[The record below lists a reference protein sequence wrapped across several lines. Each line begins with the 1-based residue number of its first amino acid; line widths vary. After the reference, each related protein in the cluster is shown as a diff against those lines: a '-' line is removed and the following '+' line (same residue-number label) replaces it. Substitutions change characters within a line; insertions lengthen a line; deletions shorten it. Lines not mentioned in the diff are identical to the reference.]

1 MASLIYLASPYS
13 HRNPAVR
20 ELRYEL
26 ARLTTAKMLKE
37 GQAAFSPIVY
47 GKSMENMIG
56 TDYVSWKQF
65 NDAMLHAADEV
76 HVLMLD
82 GWRESKGVKYEVELA
97 NMLELPVLFIQPP
110 EVSR

>member
-1 MASLIYLASPYS
+1 MVNLIYLASPYS

-26 ARLTTAKMLKE
+26 ARLATAQMLKE
-37 GQAAFSPIVY
+37 GKAVFSPIVY
-47 GKSMENMIG
+47 GKSMEKMIG
-56 TDYVSWKQF
+56 TDYLSWKRL
-65 NDAMLHAADEV
+65 NDAMIHAAAEV
-76 HVLMLD
+76 QVLMLD
-82 GWRESKGVKYEVELA
+82 GWRESKGVQYEVELA